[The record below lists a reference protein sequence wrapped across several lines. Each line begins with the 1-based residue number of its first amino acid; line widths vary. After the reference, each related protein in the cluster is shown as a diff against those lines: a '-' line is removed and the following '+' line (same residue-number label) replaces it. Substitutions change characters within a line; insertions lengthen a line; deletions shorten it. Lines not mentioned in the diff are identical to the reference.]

1 MEKGQLQSMLTLGA
15 LFIPG
20 AGTREFKFSQVEKGI
35 EPNSHTSLGSTHVTP
50 EQ

>member
-1 MEKGQLQSMLTLGA
+1 MEKGQLQPMLTLGA
-15 LFIPG
+15 FFIPG

-35 EPNSHTSLGSTHVTP
+35 EPNSHTSWGSTLTP